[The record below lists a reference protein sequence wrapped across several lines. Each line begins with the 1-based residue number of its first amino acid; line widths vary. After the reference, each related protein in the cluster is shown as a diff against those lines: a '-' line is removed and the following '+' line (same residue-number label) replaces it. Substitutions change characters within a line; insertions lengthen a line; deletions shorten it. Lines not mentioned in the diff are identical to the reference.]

1 MNPNIADLIKKV
13 LGGEIELQDYYVAMS
28 QMGFK
33 PTEAETMLSEAQPR
47 QDGLDPT
54 LSIAQEVLSSPDRS
68 SLETASRM
76 NPEQPRPAGIP
87 TPSIPMT
94 QEERVL
100 QRPTFDY
107 NEPERR
113 SNPLANPQLS
123 PPEPFGARTIRS
135 AREALSGLMRPSD
148 AGAGSATPSY
158 STPGATAG
166 SMIGAQAAPAQAAPA
181 QAPAAAPQPQA
192 PMGNLPTF
200 AMGLPEG
207 MSQFPSAPS
216 APTSTARQVLN
227 AARQA
232 PAQTQQPVPEPQ
244 RRVDVLGTTGGEQQ
258 GGSALSRLLSGD
270 FREGADQRI
279 AEAMRRQREE
289 SGVDESRA
297 TGGQVQAKKSNRD
310 DVLHKALDIIHA
322 MLTRR

>member
-33 PTEAETMLSEAQPR
+33 PAEAETMLSEAQPR

-54 LSIAQEVLSSPDRS
+54 LSIAQDVLSSPDRAS
-68 SLETASRM
+68 IETASRM

-87 TPSIPMT
+87 TPSMPMT

-107 NEPERR
+107 NEPERVA
-113 SNPLANPQLS
+113 NPLSN
-123 PPEPFGARTIRS
+123 PEPFGARTIRS

-181 QAPAAAPQPQA
+181 QAPAPQPQA

-232 PAQTQQPVPEPQ
+232 PAQTQQPVPTPQ
-244 RRVDVLGTTGGEQQ
+244 RREDVLGTTGGEQQ
-258 GGSALSRLLSGD
+258 GGSALSRLISGD
-270 FREGADQRI
+270 FREGSDQRI
-279 AEAMRRQREE
+279 ADAMRRQREE